1 MEYGWVML
9 VVLAVMGGIIAY
21 LGDKIGSRVGKQ
33 KIKLFGMRPKYSSIL
48 ITILTGICIA
58 AVTLGVMSVLSENV
72 RIALFGM
79 HQLQMQKAQ
88 LEAQKAELLKQ
99 AQNLGKEL
107 EDKNALITAN
117 EDLLR
122 TQQEQL
128 DGKNEQ
134 IRLTQLDL
142 QQAQEAKDAIAQQV
156 TVMQVALDE
165 ATAVRNK
172 AEADRQAA
180 ETERDAARQELAMLE
195 TTKQQMMDTI
205 QALDK
210 RIRFLNE
217 TMTNIREGTVMFRVG
232 EVLSSFVVTGGL
244 PEEQTKEELSQGMSQ
259 TNTMIAR
266 HLGIQ
271 DTNTVLL
278 YIAPDEFTN
287 TIKQL
292 QAGTKEKKLV
302 RIIAAGNIMVGEP
315 ALVHVEVYDNQLIYR
330 KDDTVYEERIPKDD
344 AAGNA
349 ELQVMRFLHNV
360 NRQAQVQG
368 LLPDPLTGNVG
379 ALTATEMFDTIS
391 KLKSSS
397 NGDVVLRAR
406 ALTDTYTAGPL
417 RIDIA
422 VEPTSLE

>member
-9 VVLAVMGGIIAY
+9 IVLAVMGGIIAY

-88 LEAQKAELLKQ
+88 LEAQKEELLKQ
-99 AQNLGKEL
+99 AETLGKEL
-107 EDKNALITAN
+107 DDKNVLIASN
-117 EDLLR
+117 EELLK
-122 TQQEQL
+122 TQQAQL

-142 QQAQEAKDAIAQQV
+142 QQAQDARDSIARQL

-165 ATAVRNK
+165 AKTVRDK
-172 AEADRQAA
+172 AEADRHTA
-180 ETERDAARQELAMLE
+180 EAERDAARQELAMLE
-195 TTKQQMMDTI
+195 DTKEKMMQTI
-205 QALDK
+205 TALDK
-210 RIRFLNE
+210 RIKLLND
-217 TMTNIREGTVMFRVG
+217 TMTHIREGTVMFRVG
-232 EVLSSFVVTGGL
+232 EVLSSFVITSGL
-244 PEEQTKEELSQGMSQ
+244 SDEQTKEELSQAMSQ

-271 DTNTVLL
+271 DTSTVLL
-278 YIAPDEFTN
+278 YIAPDEFNN
-287 TIKQL
+287 TVQQL
-292 QAGTKEKKLV
+292 RQSKKEKKLV

-315 ALVHVEVYDNQLIYR
+315 ALVHVEVYDNQLIYQ
-330 KDDTVYEERIPKDD
+330 KNDTVYEETLTKGDTE
-344 AAGNA
+344 GSA

-360 NRQAQVQG
+360 NRQAQLKG

-391 KLKSSS
+391 KLKSYSD
-397 NGDVVLRAR
+397 GPVILRAK
-406 ALTDTYTAGPL
+406 AISDTYTAGPL
-417 RIDIA
+417 RIDIT
-422 VEPTSLE
+422 VEPAVLQ